1 LTITNSIVAGN
12 TTNGSEDDCSGSCAN
27 GVNGNV
33 EVANAMLAPL
43 GNYGGFTQTLLPLPG
58 SPAICAGLIAD
69 IPSGVTTD
77 QRGLPRTTTYSGMPC
92 VDSGPIQTSYSV
104 SFITDPPSTIPAY
117 ANFAAAL
124 QLSESGSPFPMS
136 GVAISIAL
144 AAADDGTL
152 NVSSLITSSSGFAAA
167 SQLQVGAPGTDDML
181 VATLPLTASGITRA
195 ATRSA
200 TSTAFDVTPSN
211 SVQVTSGR
219 PPWDLPFWSIAFP
232 IVRR

>member
-1 LTITNSIVAGN
+1 
-12 TTNGSEDDCSGSCAN
+12 
-27 GVNGNV
+27 
-33 EVANAMLAPL
+33 MLAPL